1 MYMMPNIN
9 VIMQIS
15 KEEFDTQAKKC
26 LGNDNSK
33 CTIIILYDQS
43 CDKTLC
49 QFVVDLLIFAITL
62 FKLAVSVM

>member
-1 MYMMPNIN
+1 MMPLH

-33 CTIIILYDQS
+33 FTIIILYDQS
-43 CDKTLC
+43 CDK
-49 QFVVDLLIFAITL
+49 VVEVVEVVAALLFFAI
-62 FKLAVSVM
+62 A

>member
-1 MYMMPNIN
+1 MMPNIN

-33 CTIIILYDQS
+33 
-43 CDKTLC
+43 
-49 QFVVDLLIFAITL
+49 
-62 FKLAVSVM
+62 

>member
-1 MYMMPNIN
+1 
-9 VIMQIS
+9 MQIS

-33 CTIIILYDQS
+33 FTIIILYDQS

-49 QFVVDLLIFAITL
+49 HFFAALLFFAIT
-62 FKLAVSVM
+62 

>member
-1 MYMMPNIN
+1 
-9 VIMQIS
+9 MQIS

-33 CTIIILYDQS
+33 FTIIILCDQS

-49 QFVVDLLIFAITL
+49 QFVAALLFFTIA
-62 FKLAVSVM
+62 

>member
-1 MYMMPNIN
+1 MMPNIN

-33 CTIIILYDQS
+33 FTIIILYDQS
-43 CDKTLC
+43 CDK
-49 QFVVDLLIFAITL
+49 VVEVVAALLFFAI
-62 FKLAVSVM
+62 A